1 MMRFDG
7 GGGRAAGDW
16 SARRDGG
23 AYVVEVCRKTEFSFS
38 FIGTTPAS
46 FAPLVHA
53 VPAFDWTSG
62 LLVVR
67 LHAVTWVNS
76 TITVEVHN
84 VSVTPDDPSII
95 FGTGATGTLTPPAA
109 IGSVQFTGAVG
120 PTAPALNV
128 AGLGSTIG
136 PMLEVGIR
144 TLGVASGTV
153 RLTLSIELI
162 GRNG

>member
-1 MMRFDG
+1 M
-7 GGGRAAGDW
+7 
-16 SARRDGG
+16 
-23 AYVVEVCRKTEFSFS
+23 VEVCRKTEFSFS

-67 LHAVTWVNS
+67 LHAITWVNS
-76 TITVEVHN
+76 TVAVEVRN

-95 FGTGATGTLTPPAA
+95 FGTGATGTAAPPTA
-109 IGSVQFTGAVG
+109 IGAVTFTGAS
-120 PTAPALNV
+120 APAAPSLSV
-128 AGLGSTIG
+128 VGLGSTIG

-144 TLGVASGTV
+144 TVGVSTGTV
-153 RLTLSIELI
+153 RATLSVELI